1 METSTTNSQN
11 STTIFYQP
19 LFFSQFYDMATNV
32 SAQFIETLCDKLK
45 ASLDLNA
52 KLRAGAR
59 QASLDKQMF
68 NMVSP
73 LRTEQSAPFFSLD
86 N

>member
-1 METSTTNSQN
+1 MPVLVSCHSHRQQLQTLRRFSTNH
-11 STTIFYQP
+11 
-19 LFFSQFYDMATNV
+19 LEMATTV

-59 QASLDKQMF
+59 EASLDKQMF
-68 NMVSP
+68 NMVSGP
-73 LRTEQSAPFFSLD
+73 YE
-86 N
+86 